1 MTGQYI
7 AGRKGLRVL
16 VVINPSNI
24 HWLNNKKMKTF
35 RDNSDVDKI
44 ANKDLNTIEIIKTVI
59 QLALLTRCFVF
70 IDSTRASILV
80 QVLNL

>member
-1 MTGQYI
+1 
-7 AGRKGLRVL
+7 
-16 VVINPSNI
+16 
-24 HWLNNKKMKTF
+24 MKTF

-59 QLALLTRCFVF
+59 QLALPTRCFVF